1 MWTQRDQFSN
11 KQLTFIDD
19 HLNIRLYKQRLSNQ
33 PHMQQGV
40 FKVHLAENSLRSNR
54 VSSQSQLCTSSYH
67 VKVLQSSVP
76 DAISAS
82 AYQLSQRHTPPPFAL
97 PTENIT
103 GRASIAYHCATLSF
117 LHYYGGNS
125 HISGTSSSWLTK
137 ILAYQTSS
145 CASCRLYNTWTITFP
160 CTIKF
165 KEGLETTDKWPKS

>member
-40 FKVHLAENSLRSNR
+40 FKVHLAANSLRSNR

-82 AYQLSQRHTPPPFAL
+82 AYQLSQRHDTTTL
-97 PTENIT
+97 CLTYRKYH
-103 GRASIAYHCATLSF
+103 GQSIYSLSLCHSIIPSLLWRKQSHQRNVLF
-117 LHYYGGNS
+117 LTNEDTRVS
-125 HISGTSSSWLTK
+125 DVFLC
-137 ILAYQTSS
+137 ILQ
-145 CASCRLYNTWTITFP
+145 I
-160 CTIKF
+160 I
-165 KEGLETTDKWPKS
+165 